1 MTLAVRTPA
10 SSANL
15 GPGFDVLGL
24 ALALYADL
32 GIGEPPEGAVA
43 LDEHHPAVEAFE
55 RLGGQ
60 GPVWLR
66 SSIPMARGLGF
77 SGTVRVGGAALAVCQ
92 RDDGTGA
99 IPAALDEILS
109 VAVELEG
116 HGDNA
121 AASAVGGLV
130 AFVGPGVVPIRV
142 GPTLAAST
150 VVTWIPDV
158 TTSTDSSRLAL
169 SDQVARSA
177 AVHNIG
183 RALQL
188 AAAFEQDDP
197 SLLPGATSDR
207 LHQQERLARL
217 PGATDAIEAGV
228 AAGAW
233 CGWLSGS
240 GPTVALLCPAD
251 AADAVVPALRGPGH
265 CKQLSID
272 TGGTRLLA
280 TPAAG

>member
-1 MTLAVRTPA
+1 MTLVVRTPA

-32 GIGEPPEGAVA
+32 GIGEPPDGALA
-43 LDEHHPAVEAFE
+43 LDEHHPATEAFA
-55 RLGGQ
+55 RLGGH
-60 GPVWLR
+60 GPVWMR

-92 RDDGTGA
+92 RDGRAGSLRAA
-99 IPAALDEILS
+99 IDEVLA

-130 AFVGPGVVPIRV
+130 AFVDPEVVPIRV
-142 GPTLAAST
+142 GPTLAASK

-169 SDQVARSA
+169 SEDVARSA

-183 RALQL
+183 HSLQL
-188 AAAFEQDDP
+188 ASAFERDAP
-197 SLLPGATSDR
+197 GLLAGATSDR
-207 LHQQERLARL
+207 LHQAERLARL
-217 PGATDAIEAGV
+217 PGAREAIDAGV

-240 GPTVALLCPAD
+240 GPTVALLC
-251 AADAVVPALRGPGH
+251 AADLADTVVAALPGPGH

-272 TGGTRLLA
+272 TEGTRLL
-280 TPAAG
+280 PYG

>member
-32 GIGEPPEGAVA
+32 GTGEPPEGALA
-43 LDEHHPAVEAFE
+43 LDEHHPATEAFT
-55 RLGGQ
+55 RLGGI
-60 GPVWLR
+60 GPIWLR

-77 SGTVRVGGAALAVCQ
+77 SGAVRVGGAALAVLQ
-92 RDDGTGA
+92 RGGEA
-99 IPAALDEILS
+99 ESIPASIAEILA

-158 TTSTDSSRLAL
+158 TTSTDRSRLAL
-169 SDQVARSA
+169 SDEVARAA

-183 RALQL
+183 HALQL
-188 AAAFEQDDP
+188 ALAFEQDDP
-197 SLLPGATSDR
+197 SLLAGATSDR
-207 LHQQERLARL
+207 LHQAMRLVEL
-217 PGATDAIEAGV
+217 PGAAEAIDAGV

-240 GPTVALLCPAD
+240 GPTVAFLCPAG
-251 AADAVVPALRGPGH
+251 AADAVTAALPGPGH
-265 CKQLSID
+265 CKELAID
-272 TGGTRLLA
+272 TEGVRVL
-280 TPAAG
+280 PSD